1 MTGKLKLGL
10 PKGSLQE
17 ATFRMFQRAGFR
29 VRNSD
34 RSYFPSIDDD
44 EIEPFLIRAQ
54 EMPRY
59 VEDGALDCGLT
70 GEDWILENEAD
81 VIRVTNLIY
90 AKQGMRPVR
99 WVIAVPE
106 DSPVASVQDLRGKTI
121 ATELVRVTQKFLKE
135 RNVRAKVEFSWGAT
149 EVKVGAGL
157 VDAIVELT
165 ETGRS
170 LRANRLRIVETICQS
185 STKLIASRSAMK
197 DSWKKN
203 KIENISLLLQGA
215 IAAENRVGLKMNVAR
230 KNLQKII
237 SLLPSMKHPT
247 ISTLSQKE
255 WLAVEAIVDE
265 ETVRLL
271 IPRLKNAG
279 AQGIIEYPLNKVI
292 E

>member
-1 MTGKLKLGL
+1 MTKKLKLGL

-17 ATFRMFQRAGFR
+17 ATFRMFQRAGYR
-29 VRNSD
+29 VRSD
-34 RSYFPSIDDD
+34 ERSYFPSVDDE

-54 EMPRY
+54 EMSRY
-59 VEDGALDCGLT
+59 VEDGTLDCGLT
-70 GEDWILENEAD
+70 GEDWISENDSD
-81 VIRVTNLIY
+81 VLRVTNLIY

-106 DSPVASVQDLRGKTI
+106 DSPIRSVRDLQGKTI
-121 ATELVRVTQKFLKE
+121 ATELVNVTKKFLKKE
-135 RNVRAKVEFSWGAT
+135 KVEAKVEFSWGAT

-170 LRANRLRIVETICQS
+170 LRANRLRIVETICRS
-185 STKLIASRSAMK
+185 STQLIANRSSWK
-197 DSWKKN
+197 DSWKKT
-203 KIENISLLLQGA
+203 KIENISLLLMGA
-215 IAAENRVGLKMNVAR
+215 IAAESKVGLKMNAAK
-230 KNLQKII
+230 KNLSKII

-247 ISTLSQKE
+247 LSNLSQKDWFALE
-255 WLAVEAIVDE
+255 TIVEEQV
-265 ETVRLL
+265 VRLL
-271 IPRLKNAG
+271 IPRLKAAG